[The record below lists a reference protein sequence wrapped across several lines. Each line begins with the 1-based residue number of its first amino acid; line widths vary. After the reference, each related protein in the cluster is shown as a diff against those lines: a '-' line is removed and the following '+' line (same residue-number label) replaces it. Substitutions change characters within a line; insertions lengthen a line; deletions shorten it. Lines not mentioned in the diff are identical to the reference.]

1 MEIFEAF
8 WCALVKFFNFIIE
21 NVFDLI
27 ISSIAWVVALLPSVP
42 FEPEPLDW
50 GEFGNS
56 IGYFLPI
63 SDAIVHFSLMLILM
77 IIWLGV
83 QHILRVS
90 KMIR

>member
-8 WCALVKFFNFIIE
+8 WCALVKFLNFIVE
-21 NVFDLI
+21 HVFDLM

-50 GEFGNS
+50 GEFGIS